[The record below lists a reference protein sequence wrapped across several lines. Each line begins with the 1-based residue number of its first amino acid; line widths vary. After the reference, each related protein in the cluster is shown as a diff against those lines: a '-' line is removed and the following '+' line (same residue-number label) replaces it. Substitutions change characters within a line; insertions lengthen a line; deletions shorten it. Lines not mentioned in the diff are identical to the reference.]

1 MKNRGYYS
9 EFGGAY
15 LPEILTAT
23 FDELETAFYAAR
35 EDPTFWQ
42 EYSELMA
49 KISIIPALIKPTT

>member
-42 EYSELMA
+42 QPRQAERHVR
-49 KISIIPALIKPTT
+49 I